1 MQAKTDEEL
10 ADIMNDMERYYDIP
24 MLKDRQYNA
33 INKEIIKLYKHIAGM
48 RSL

>member
-1 MQAKTDEEL
+1 MHTKTDEEL
-10 ADIMNDMERYYDIP
+10 ADIMNDMDRCYDIP
-24 MLKDRQYNA
+24 MLKDRQDNA

>member
-10 ADIMNDMERYYDIP
+10 ADIMNDMERCYDIP